1 MQFGHYRAQ
10 EGCFTSSAPAWDV
23 QNNAINFWTEMVHFA
38 PELSRFALRLLH
50 TPANSVPSERSFST
64 RNLVQDVKRNSLSPD
79 VADRLCYIHI
89 IQRMLDRQPSEPRGW
104 YGLSDEDFVG

>member
-1 MQFGHYRAQ
+1 
-10 EGCFTSSAPAWDV
+10 
-23 QNNAINFWTEMVHFA
+23 MVHFA
-38 PELSRFALRLLH
+38 PELSQFALRLLH

-89 IQRMLDRQPSEPRGW
+89 NQRVLDRQPSEPRGW
-104 YGLSDEDFVG
+104 YGLSDEDSVALKDEILAAHAESPEWLEVVA